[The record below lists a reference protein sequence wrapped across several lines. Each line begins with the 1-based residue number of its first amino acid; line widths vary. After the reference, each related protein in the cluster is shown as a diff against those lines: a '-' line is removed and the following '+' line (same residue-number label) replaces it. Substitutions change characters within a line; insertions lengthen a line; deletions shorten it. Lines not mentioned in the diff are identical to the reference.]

1 MNIAATLPLK
11 PGTYDVHV
19 VPTAGTW
26 AVKSEHVTNYRGY
39 FQTQTEAIA
48 YGMALARQSA
58 AMLVIHGRDGQ
69 FREVRS
75 YR

>member
-1 MNIAATLPLK
+1 MNIVATLPLK

-19 VPTAGTW
+19 IPDSGSW
-26 AVKSEHVTNYRGY
+26 AVKSEHVENYFGR

-58 AMLVIHGRDGQ
+58 AMLVVHGRDGR

-75 YR
+75 YQ